1 MTREYTPRRSVRK
14 NQPTVEIRR
23 LQCAGQLEEIA
34 RLHKISRT
42 TVAHVK
48 NLLSGVFRHAAQQGY
63 FDAANPVKLAVI
75 TENLVCTRPALPEW
89 LMEATLR

>member
-1 MTREYTPRRSVRK
+1 
-14 NQPTVEIRR
+14 
-23 LQCAGQLEEIA
+23 
-34 RLHKISRT
+34 
-42 TVAHVK
+42 VK